1 MRRVAIVQSNY
12 LPWRGYFDLIASV
25 DEFVLYDD
33 AQYTRRDW
41 RNRNAIKT
49 PQGTAWLTVPVRAKG
64 RFTQSIR
71 ETEIDGDAW
80 RSAHWKSIRQHYA
93 RARHAAE
100 AFAMLAPVFEGPAP
114 TMLSDL
120 NRSLIESVC
129 GYLGIRTALSTSAGI
144 DLPEGR
150 TAKLVALCRRAG
162 ATTYVSGPAA
172 RDYLDEAEFRAAGIE
187 VEWFG
192 YEGYPEYPQLWGAFE
207 PHVSVID
214 LIANCGPRSAASM
227 KYVGGP

>member
-33 AQYTRRDW
+33 AQYTKRDW

-64 RFTQSIR
+64 RFEQSIR

-80 RSAHWKSIRQHYA
+80 RAAHWKSIRQHYA
-93 RARHAAE
+93 RAPHVADAC
-100 AFAMLAPVFEGPAP
+100 ALLAPTFEGQAP
-114 TMLSDL
+114 TMLSEL
-120 NRSLIESVC
+120 NRSLIEAVC
-129 GYLGIRTALSTSAGI
+129 GYLGIRTALSSSSGAE
-144 DLPEGR
+144 LPPGR

-172 RDYLDEAEFRAAGIE
+172 RGYLDESEFRAAGIE

-192 YEGYPEYPQLWGAFE
+192 YEGYPDYPQLWGAFE
-207 PHVSVID
+207 PHVSVVD
-214 LIANCGPRSAASM
+214 LVANCGRRSASYM
-227 KYVGGP
+227 KYVPRP